1 MTNHYV
7 LLEQLDCQ
15 FAISASALEYYKLPS
30 LRLASTLSK
39 GGSPAT
45 YMSYKSSAL
54 KTLGASRKLQLTPKP
69 LIRTERHKYGVFTI
83 YRF

>member
-45 YMSYKSSAL
+45 YMSYKLST
-54 KTLGASRKLQLTPKP
+54 KDTRGIT
-69 LIRTERHKYGVFTI
+69 
-83 YRF
+83 